1 MEAHLSQEIERCLA
15 IDLHKHYLVV
25 GGVNRAQEVVLSPRR
40 MGFEEWARWYPGNL
54 HATDAVVIE
63 ATTNAWYL
71 HDQIASLVGLAVVAN
86 PIKIALIGKS
96 RVKTD
101 KKDVQ
106 RLAKLL
112 AANLMPIVWVPPPAV
127 RELRALGAHRRRLVK
142 DRTRLRNR
150 LQSVLHSHNLKRP
163 AQGSLFGPEN
173 RNWWERQALPI
184 SEKLSV
190 AHDLSLL
197 DNLAPHV
204 RHVEA
209 ELARLSTQPRWAPS
223 ATRLLQLPGFG
234 TILTMTVLAA
244 IGDVERFA
252 EAKKLVGYAGLGSS
266 VHASGE
272 KHRTGRIT
280 KSGRRELRWALVEA
294 ARQAARTHPYWKAEF
309 TRLEKRIGQEKA
321 WVAIARKLLV
331 SIWHILTK
339 GEADRHTRPAR
350 LAYKLYARSYDLRP
364 EHFEAMGLTR
374 RQYIRYQLMLLGVG
388 DDLTHAP
395 WSRGIRRS
403 LAPVEEVRA
412 LRPELASG

>member
-1 MEAHLSQEIERCLA
+1 M
-15 IDLHKHYLVV
+15 
-25 GGVNRAQEVVLSPRR
+25 
-40 MGFEEWARWYPGNL
+40 
-54 HATDAVVIE
+54 IE

-71 HDQIASLVGLAVVAN
+71 YDQIACLVGLAVVAN
-86 PIKIALIGKS
+86 PIRIALIGKS

-101 KKDVQ
+101 KKDVL

-112 AANLMPIVWVPPPAV
+112 AANMLPIVWVPPPEV
-127 RELRALGAHRRRLVK
+127 RELRALGAHRRRLVR

-150 LQSVLHSHNLKRP
+150 LHSVLHRHNLKQP
-163 AQGSLFGPEN
+163 EKGSLFGEEN
-173 RNWWERQALPI
+173 RAWWNRQALPI

-197 DNLAPHV
+197 DNLAPHIEQV
-204 RHVEA
+204 DA
-209 ELARLSTQPRWAPS
+209 ELARLSTEPRWGHM
-223 ATRLLQLPGFG
+223 ATLLLQLPGFG
-234 TILTMTVLAA
+234 VIITMTVLAA
-244 IGDVERFA
+244 IGEVQRFDD
-252 EAKKLVGYAGLGSS
+252 AKKLVGYAGLGSS
-266 VHASGE
+266 VHASG
-272 KHRTGRIT
+272 KKYRTGRIT
-280 KSGRRELRWALVEA
+280 KTGRRELRWALVEA
-294 ARQAARTHPYWKAEF
+294 ARQAARTQPDWKAELA
-309 TRLEKRIGQEKA
+309 RREKSIGKEKA

-339 GEADRHTRPAR
+339 GEADRHTSAAR

-364 EHFEAMGLTR
+364 EDFEAMGLTR
-374 RQYIRYQLMLLGVG
+374 RQYIRYQLMQLGVG